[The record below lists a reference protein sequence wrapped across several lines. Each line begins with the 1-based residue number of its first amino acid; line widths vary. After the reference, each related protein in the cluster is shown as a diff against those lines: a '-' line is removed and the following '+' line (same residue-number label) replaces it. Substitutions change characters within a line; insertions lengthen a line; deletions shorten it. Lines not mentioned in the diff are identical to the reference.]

1 MMLSQNFKLKASPEE
16 GQSPQQKDKQRGKR
30 KAKKFL
36 KIPKRRRSICEGKIE
51 EFEEPERYIRSPVQV
66 NAHRKPKSV

>member
-1 MMLSQNFKLKASPEE
+1 M
-16 GQSPQQKDKQRGKR
+16 QRGKR

-51 EFEEPERYIRSPVQV
+51 EIEEPERYIRSPVQV